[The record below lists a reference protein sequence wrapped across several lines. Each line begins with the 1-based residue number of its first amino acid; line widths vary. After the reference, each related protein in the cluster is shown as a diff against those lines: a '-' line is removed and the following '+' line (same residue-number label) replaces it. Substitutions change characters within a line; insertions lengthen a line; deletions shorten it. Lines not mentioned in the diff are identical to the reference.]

1 MHSGFQAL
9 RKAMPMN
16 IRSRHPGKGRNPESQ
31 RDIDRVV
38 AIWISCRERFG
49 AGGPLLFG
57 RFSVA
62 DAYYAPVVTRFQTY
76 GVSLPPAAQ
85 AYCDA
90 VLSLKSVREWM
101 EAARRETEFVPGDE
115 PYASDRR

>member
-1 MHSGFQAL
+1 
-9 RKAMPMN
+9 MN
-16 IRSRHPGKGRNPESQ
+16 IRSKHPGKGRNADSQ
-31 RDIDRVV
+31 RDIDRVEK
-38 AIWISCRERFG
+38 IWTSCRSRFG
-49 AGGPLLFG
+49 GSGPLLFG

-76 GVSLPPAAQ
+76 AVSLPAPAQ

-90 VLSLKSVREWM
+90 VLSLRAVREWM

-115 PYASDRR
+115 PYARQP